1 MNFVNL
7 SNLNLLSNFQ
17 CRILNFQP
25 MCVELHPVK
34 TAAHAAFL
42 VQEPLVAHAYQDTA
56 GVRALVSKHDALM
69 NFVNLRVLE
78 LLYNTTFKVC
88 IFDFQP
94 VFAMVHPVK
103 TVEHAAFREREL
115 LAAHAY
121 QDTAGVR
128 ALVSKHNK

>member
-1 MNFVNL
+1 
-7 SNLNLLSNFQ
+7 
-17 CRILNFQP
+17 

-69 NFVNLRVLE
+69 NFVHLRILE

-88 IFDFQP
+88 IFNFQP
-94 VFAMVHPVK
+94 VFVMVHRVK

-128 ALVSKHNK
+128 ALVSEHDAFMNFVNLHILEQYNFRGCIFNL